1 MSNYAFML
9 DKSSCDPKDRL
20 MMSWYVR
27 QSISHTALL
36 NRSRLNPHTYQ
47 SVYST

>member
-20 MMSWYVR
+20 MMSWCVR
-27 QSISHTALL
+27 QSVPHRPDKRMSLDPNTTHPI
-36 NRSRLNPHTYQ
+36 PHT
-47 SVYST
+47 